1 MILKVCYLSKGDTLK
16 VRTISSLSAG
26 LGVFV
31 HAVADMLHNT
41 CHSLIHGHTVLL
53 FVAAEAE

>member
-16 VRTISSLSAG
+16 VRTISSFSAG
-26 LGVFV
+26 LGVFIYPV
-31 HAVADMLHNT
+31 PNMVDNT

-53 FVAAEAE
+53 LVAAEAE